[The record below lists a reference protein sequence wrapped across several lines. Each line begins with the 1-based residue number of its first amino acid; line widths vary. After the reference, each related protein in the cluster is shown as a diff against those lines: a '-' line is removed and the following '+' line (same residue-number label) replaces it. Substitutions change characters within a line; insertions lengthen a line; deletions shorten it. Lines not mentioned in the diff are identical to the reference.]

1 MKKDFRNKQSWKK
14 VLHEIYLIAPNKY
27 IEDGKFN
34 RNNESHVIAKKLNL
48 KSQEFQEAVS
58 FLEEQKLIHITRF
71 VSATPYQTWE
81 ITEKGFNV
89 ALENEKAKNMENL
102 QLTAGLAAS
111 LIAFMTLFNF
121 YYDRIGPNFDIGQ
134 WIILALIVIVIIGS
148 GIGLFIVVIPLIN
161 KATNW
166 F

>member
-1 MKKDFRNKQSWKK
+1 M
-14 VLHEIYLIAPNKY
+14 
-27 IEDGKFN
+27 
-34 RNNESHVIAKKLNL
+34 
-48 KSQEFQEAVS
+48 
-58 FLEEQKLIHITRF
+58 EEQKLIHITRF